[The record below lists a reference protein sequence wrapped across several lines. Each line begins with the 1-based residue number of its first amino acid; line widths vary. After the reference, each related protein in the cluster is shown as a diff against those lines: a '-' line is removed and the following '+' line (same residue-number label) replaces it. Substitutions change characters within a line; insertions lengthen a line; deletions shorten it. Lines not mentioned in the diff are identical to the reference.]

1 MAQTIQVPT
10 LRLNAFRI
18 SRPYQRADFD
28 AALAKLPAGP
38 LRSAWQA
45 DAAARREQGPGDLR
59 SGEWS
64 LRLVAMMHGRGVAI
78 GAGTDTPIS
87 LAIPGYSLHTEL
99 ELLVRAGLS
108 PLEALEAATLVPA
121 RFLSLDDEMGGIAV
135 GQRAD
140 LVLLDANPLEDIRN
154 TRRIAGVVTRGRWLG
169 GDALD
174 SMLRAGP

>member
-1 MAQTIQVPT
+1 
-10 LRLNAFRI
+10 
-18 SRPYQRADFD
+18 
-28 AALAKLPAGP
+28 
-38 LRSAWQA
+38 
-45 DAAARREQGPGDLR
+45 
-59 SGEWS
+59 
-64 LRLVAMMHGRGVAI
+64 MMHDRGVAI

-108 PLEALEAATLVPA
+108 PLEALESATLVPA

-169 GDALD
+169 GDALEL
-174 SMLRAGP
+174 MLRGEP